1 MKLTKLAEGELETL
15 GDTAVRRL
23 VRSLAWDVRSAKKE
37 LQRKSTW
44 EGLHDRESHMEE
56 TVKIKAGNK

>member
-1 MKLTKLAEGELETL
+1 METL

-23 VRSLAWDVRSAKKE
+23 VKSLAWDVRSAKKE

-44 EGLHDRESHMEE
+44 EELHDRESHVEE
-56 TVKIKAGNK
+56 TEKIKAGNK